1 MVQDLN
7 LCANPWIAK
16 TCSVQLL
23 HIAVSL
29 STFSFFLSFPCL
41 SDIWWRENGPCS
53 SMQMRLSLKIMKYHS
68 RWLFSDIIFK
78 NYFLCNWF
86 SVVSPS
92 IFLLP
97 LSVFSF
103 PSWFWMERKC
113 SWNWHAQK
121 TISYKHL
128 RYYLVLI
135 YFSQNFSGQKNLQP
149 SRRPPP
155 YPSQHT
161 SHFSIGIVPG
171 HDLDTHSRKTFV
183 RHHTSPVSE
192 VPVISIILNI
202 IRLMYG
208 PEGNS

>member
-1 MVQDLN
+1 
-7 LCANPWIAK
+7 
-16 TCSVQLL
+16 
-23 HIAVSL
+23 
-29 STFSFFLSFPCL
+29 
-41 SDIWWRENGPCS
+41 
-53 SMQMRLSLKIMKYHS
+53 MKYHS

-113 SWNWHAQK
+113 SWHQHAQK

-135 YFSQNFSGQKNLQP
+135 YFSQNFPGQKNLQP

-202 IRLMYG
+202 IHLMYC

>member
-1 MVQDLN
+1 MQLVQCCFSLHFPSPS
-7 LCANPWIAK
+7 LC
-16 TCSVQLL
+16 LF
-23 HIAVSL
+23 
-29 STFSFFLSFPCL
+29 FSFLILDGEKVFLALACTEDHL
-41 SDIWWRENGPCS
+41 
-53 SMQMRLSLKIMKYHS
+53 LK
-68 RWLFSDIIFK
+68 
-78 NYFLCNWF
+78 
-86 SVVSPS
+86 
-92 IFLLP
+92 
-97 LSVFSF
+97 
-103 PSWFWMERKC
+103 
-113 SWNWHAQK
+113 
-121 TISYKHL
+121 KHL

-183 RHHTSPVSE
+183 RHHTGPVSE
-192 VPVISIILNI
+192 VPVISIILNN

>member
-1 MVQDLN
+1 MLF
-7 LCANPWIAK
+7 LPPF
-16 TCSVQLL
+16 SF
-23 HIAVSL
+23 SL
-29 STFSFFLSFPCL
+29 SLSFLFLP
-41 SDIWWRENGPCS
+41 DFGWRESVPGI
-53 SMQMRLSLKIMKYHS
+53 SMYRRPFI
-68 RWLFSDIIFK
+68 
-78 NYFLCNWF
+78 
-86 SVVSPS
+86 
-92 IFLLP
+92 
-97 LSVFSF
+97 
-103 PSWFWMERKC
+103 
-113 SWNWHAQK
+113 
-121 TISYKHL
+121 TKHL

>member
-1 MVQDLN
+1 MILCIIIAALKKSNTKVASVLKAMVQDLN

-23 HIAVSL
+23 YIAVSL

-113 SWNWHAQK
+113 SWHQHAQK
-121 TISYKHL
+121 TI
-128 RYYLVLI
+128 YY
-135 YFSQNFSGQKNLQP
+135 
-149 SRRPPP
+149 
-155 YPSQHT
+155 
-161 SHFSIGIVPG
+161 
-171 HDLDTHSRKTFV
+171 KTF
-183 RHHTSPVSE
+183 E
-192 VPVISIILNI
+192 ILSCFD
-202 IRLMYG
+202 LFFT
-208 PEGNS
+208 ELFWTKEFTT